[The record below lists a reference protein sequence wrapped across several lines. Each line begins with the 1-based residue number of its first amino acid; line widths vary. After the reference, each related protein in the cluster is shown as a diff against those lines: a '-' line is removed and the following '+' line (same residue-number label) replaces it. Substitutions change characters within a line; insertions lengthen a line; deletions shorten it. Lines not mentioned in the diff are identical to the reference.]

1 MKKIFVILLM
11 ILILISSSV
20 CVFASEKSDISFDT
34 YSSEDGERICVD
46 VIISGGGTPS
56 MMQYCVSY
64 DSSILECVSVSVG
77 GAFSG
82 NNAPIINH
90 VEGKIYFI
98 WDSLTPLSS
107 GGTMIHI
114 EFVSIEEKDT
124 SVGIDETETFIVAD
138 SNFTEIGNVTGSAEI
153 DLAEDE
159 KPEIPP
165 ENVMKPEDSKE
176 PEDVEEGIE
185 KIPSE
190 DITEDLESKAE
201 ISEED
206 KTVWESGDENVV
218 VIEDGKIV
226 PVSPGQTT
234 ITVKTEDG
242 EKEASMEVIVT
253 EDGKIETVE
262 VIENE
267 NYKKNESP
275 LYIALIMLAALLS
288 AFAGKKIKDYR
299 RKKQ

>member
-1 MKKIFVILLM
+1 MKKIFVILLT

-159 KPEIPP
+159 KPETPP

-176 PEDVEEGIE
+176 PEDEETGIDE
-185 KIPSE
+185 IPSE

-201 ISEED
+201 ISEEE
-206 KTVWESGDENVV
+206 KTVWETGDENVV
-218 VIEDGKIV
+218 V
-226 PVSPGQTT
+226 
-234 ITVKTEDG
+234 VK
-242 EKEASMEVIVT
+242 
-253 EDGKIETVE
+253 DGKIETVE
-262 VIENE
+262 VIENG
-267 NYKKNESP
+267 NVKPKKSSVGGV
-275 LYIALIMLAALLS
+275 LITIGIVLAGAIT
-288 AFAGKKIKDYR
+288 AIIKFKKR
-299 RKKQ
+299 

>member
-1 MKKIFVILLM
+1 MKKIFVILLT

-114 EFVSIEEKDT
+114 EFISIEEKDT

-165 ENVMKPEDSKE
+165 EDVMKPEDSKE

-201 ISEED
+201 ITEED

-218 VIEDGKIV
+218 VVEDGKIV

-262 VIENE
+262 VIENG
-267 NYKKNESP
+267 NVKPKKSSVGWVLIP
-275 LYIALIMLAALLS
+275 IGIVIAGAITAIIK
-288 AFAGKKIKDYR
+288 FKKR
-299 RKKQ
+299 

>member
-1 MKKIFVILLM
+1 MKKIFVFLLTV
-11 ILILISSSV
+11 LVLVSSSV
-20 CVFASEKSDISFDT
+20 CVFASEKADISFDT

-56 MMQYCVSY
+56 MMQYCVNY
-64 DSSILECVSVSVG
+64 DSNVLEFVSASVG

-82 NNAPIINH
+82 NSAPVINH

-114 EFVSIEEKDT
+114 EFVSIEKKDT

-138 SNFTEIGNVTGSAEI
+138 SNFNEIGNVTGSAEI
-153 DLAEDE
+153 DLAEDPEPEEPPESVLKPEESE
-159 KPEIPP
+159 KPEDG
-165 ENVMKPEDSKE
+165 EVDL
-176 PEDVEEGIE
+176 EE
-185 KIPSE
+185 IPSE
-190 DITEDLESKAE
+190 EITENLESKAE
-201 ISEED
+201 ITEED
-206 KTVWESGDENVV
+206 KTVWESGDESVV
-218 VIEDGKIV
+218 IIEDGKIV

-242 EKEASMEVIVT
+242 EKEASIEVIVT

-262 VIENE
+262 VIENGE
-267 NYKKNESP
+267 PKP
-275 LYIALIMLAALLS
+275 
-288 AFAGKKIKDYR
+288 GKKPVGWILIPAAILIAGAITAIIKF
-299 RKKQ
+299 KKR

>member
-1 MKKIFVILLM
+1 MKKIFVILLT

-114 EFVSIEEKDT
+114 EFISIEEKDT

-159 KPEIPP
+159 KPETPP
-165 ENVMKPEDSKE
+165 ENVMK

-262 VIENE
+262 VIENG
-267 NYKKNESP
+267 NVKPKKSSVGWVLIP
-275 LYIALIMLAALLS
+275 IGIVIAGAITAIIK
-288 AFAGKKIKDYR
+288 FKKR
-299 RKKQ
+299 

>member
-201 ISEED
+201 ITEED

-218 VIEDGKIV
+218 VVEDGKIV

-262 VIENE
+262 VIESGNVKP
-267 NYKKNESP
+267 KKSSVGWVLIP
-275 LYIALIMLAALLS
+275 IGIVIAGAITAIIK
-288 AFAGKKIKDYR
+288 FKKR
-299 RKKQ
+299 

>member
-1 MKKIFVILLM
+1 MKKIFVILLT

-114 EFVSIEEKDT
+114 EFIYIEEKDT

-159 KPEIPP
+159 KPETPP

-201 ISEED
+201 ISEEE

-218 VIEDGKIV
+218 VVKDGKIV

-262 VIENE
+262 VIENG
-267 NYKKNESP
+267 NVKPKKSSVGGV
-275 LYIALIMLAALLS
+275 LIPIGIVLAGAIT
-288 AFAGKKIKDYR
+288 AIIKFKKR
-299 RKKQ
+299 

>member
-1 MKKIFVILLM
+1 MKKIFVFLLTF
-11 ILILISSSV
+11 LILISSSV

-34 YSSEDGERICVD
+34 YSSEDGERVCVD

-64 DSSILECVSVSVG
+64 DSNVLEFVSVSFG
-77 GAFSG
+77 GVFSG
-82 NNAPIINH
+82 NNAPTVNH

-114 EFVSIEEKDT
+114 EFVPIAEKDT

-138 SNFTEIGNVTGSAEI
+138 SDFNEIGNIAGSAEI
-153 DLAEDE
+153 DLAEDSGKE
-159 KPEIPP
+159 EPP
-165 ENVMKPEDSKE
+165 ESVMKPDE
-176 PEDVEEGIE
+176 PEDEKVELEE
-185 KIPSE
+185 IPGK
-190 DITEDLESKAE
+190 DITENLESKAE
-201 ISEED
+201 ITEED
-206 KTVWESGDENVV
+206 KTVWESGDESVV

-262 VIENE
+262 VIENGE
-267 NYKKNESP
+267 AKPKRNSSVWVLIPTAILIAGAITAIIKFKK
-275 LYIALIMLAALLS
+275 
-288 AFAGKKIKDYR
+288 R
-299 RKKQ
+299 